1 MENSVAALTLIGL
14 VARAPVIIKY
24 RPAVCAM
31 EPQGLNRLMR
41 EHNTNRCGQGEEVSV
56 AKNKPLPGWGA
67 RGKRLIMLISWRL
80 EGGK

>member
-1 MENSVAALTLIGL
+1 MEEVNDARQVHLTPTTNRMENSVAALTLIGL

-41 EHNTNRCGQGEEVSV
+41 EHNTNMVGQGQEVSV
-56 AKNKPLPGWGA
+56 AKNKPLPG
-67 RGKRLIMLISWRL
+67 
-80 EGGK
+80 

>member
-1 MENSVAALTLIGL
+1 MEEVNKCPPGAPYPYYKRMENSVAALTLIGL

-41 EHNTNRCGQGEEVSV
+41 EHNTNMVGQGQEVSV
-56 AKNKPLPGWGA
+56 AKNKPLPG
-67 RGKRLIMLISWRL
+67 
-80 EGGK
+80 